1 MKRFP
6 TAKMEASLG
15 NLLLCDLKQ
24 LCENTGDCYG
34 DLRRYSQI
42 LTHRATVGTPNAS
55 LKLC

>member
-1 MKRFP
+1 
-6 TAKMEASLG
+6 MEASLG
-15 NLLLCDLKQ
+15 NLLLYDLKQ